1 MGRPLVALEPAIWR
15 LPQPCARDSPAVPRM
30 LSPLSPLRRS
40 SLRPYRLG
48 RAPFPDS
55 HPLTPKLQRAFGDH
69 TFFLN
74 PDGLTIVEPS
84 PVDRQVGEVV
94 KLAGWA
100 DGAHTKLEPDV
111 PEPMPVAIQLES

>member
-1 MGRPLVALEPAIWR
+1 MK
-15 LPQPCARDSPAVPRM
+15 
-30 LSPLSPLRRS
+30 LSSEQVQRVEQRID
-40 SLRPYRLG
+40 G
-48 RAPFPDS
+48 EVVPDS
-55 HPLTPKLQRAFGDH
+55 HPLSPQLQREFGDH

-74 PDGLTIVEPS
+74 PDGLTIVERS

-100 DGAHTKLEPDV
+100 DGARTELEPDV

>member
-1 MGRPLVALEPAIWR
+1 MK
-15 LPQPCARDSPAVPRM
+15 
-30 LSPLSPLRRS
+30 LSSEQVQRVEQRID
-40 SLRPYRLG
+40 G
-48 RAPFPDS
+48 QVVPDS

-111 PEPMPVAIQLES
+111 PEPMPVAIKLES